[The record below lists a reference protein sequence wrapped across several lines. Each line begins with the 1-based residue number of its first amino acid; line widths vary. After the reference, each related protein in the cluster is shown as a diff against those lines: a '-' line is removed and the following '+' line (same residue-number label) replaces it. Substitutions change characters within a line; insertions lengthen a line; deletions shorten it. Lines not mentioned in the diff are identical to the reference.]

1 MTDIAHIIIPDSLIY
16 ISNGGKDHAGFL
28 GNLVYRLKEDVLN
41 WLDDHGVGG
50 VDWSVETGMYAD
62 ERGFIRK
69 SFITFVDDNL
79 AMEFKLT
86 WL

>member
-1 MTDIAHIIIPDSLIY
+1 MTDIAYVVVPNSLIHV
-16 ISNGGKDHAGFL
+16 SFVSKPRPGVL
-28 GNLVYRLKEDVLN
+28 GDRMYNLNDDVLD